1 MMGMYTLITYDWSL
15 YFLTSFSSTPSGITC
30 LYWKLYP
37 STCAKLNVN
46 SHQGWYIRSPPAY
59 ALPRLCG
66 SPPHRCQAPF
76 PGRIWQQDIHHAI
89 KTPTDRGFVD
99 DIWSSIVSWVVDLT
113 CENVGRIKTW
123 NYILY
128 TIPSLLDSRFF
139 PFGKAW
145 CSCCSFWQMRSYESE
160 RVHSSGK
167 SIHATQHNYEWKN
180 CAQHRSH

>member
-1 MMGMYTLITYDWSL
+1 MTDHFIPWLL
-15 YFLTSFSSTPSGITC
+15 SSTPSGITC
-30 LYWKLYP
+30 RNIILRSVFILETLPIHLCQTQRQLASRVVYSIATCLRFAKALWIATASLP
-37 STCAKLNVN
+37 SSISWQTSITPSK
-46 SHQGWYIRSPPAY
+46 P
-59 ALPRLCG
+59 LPRG
-66 SPPHRCQAPF
+66 F
-76 PGRIWQQDIHHAI
+76 FGDIW
-89 KTPTDRGFVD
+89 
-99 DIWSSIVSWVVDLT
+99 IWSSIVSWVVDLT

-128 TIPSLLDSRFF
+128 TIPLLLDSRFF

-160 RVHSSGK
+160 HVHSSGK